1 MRLLKI
7 SKLNTTVLLNGALA
21 SFGLYFCMYAFRK
34 PFSVATF
41 ENQLLF
47 GVDYK
52 IMLILAQVVG
62 YMLSKFIGI
71 RVVSGLKS
79 KHRVAYLTGMILF
92 AELTL
97 ILFGFVPRPYN
108 CILFFFNGLSLGMIW
123 GITFSYLEGRKMTE
137 ILSIILCSSF
147 IVSSGAVKSV
157 GLWLMTT
164 YGISEF
170 WMPAATGGLFLLP
183 FFICLYFL
191 KKLPAPTDEDIQ
203 LRKKRKPMST
213 ADRKRV
219 LMRFSFPII
228 ILVIFY
234 TALTALRDFR
244 DNFSRELW
252 DSVGYA
258 GDASIYTLSELPIA
272 FSVLMIL
279 GLFGVI
285 KNNFKA
291 FIGFHFLL
299 ISASILVGVSTFLF
313 QQGAMSPVNWMV
325 LIGFGLYACYVPFNC
340 IFFDRMIATFKIE
353 GNAGYLIYIADSFG
367 YLGSMAVLLYKNFGQ
382 SNSSW
387 IQFFM
392 GSTYLIAIMGV
403 AISIISMAYF
413 QKKYKRTQI
422 DFEIKIPM
430 ING

>member
-1 MRLLKI
+1 MYKI
-7 SKLNTTVLLNGALA
+7 SKINTTVLLNGALA

-41 ENQLLF
+41 ENQLIF
-47 GVDYK
+47 GIDYK
-52 IMLILAQVVG
+52 IMLILVQVIG

-71 RVVSGLKS
+71 RVVSGLNAQ
-79 KHRVAYLTGMILF
+79 HRVAYLTGMIVF

-97 ILFGFVPRPYN
+97 VLFGLIPKPLN
-108 CILFFFNGLSLGMIW
+108 SILFFFNGLSLGMIW

-164 YGISEF
+164 FGISEF
-170 WMPAATGGLFLLP
+170 WMPAATGGLFLIP

-191 KKLPAPTDEDIQ
+191 KKLPAPTVEDIQ
-203 LRKKRKPMST
+203 LRKKRKPMSA

-219 LMRFSFPII
+219 MMRFSFPII
-228 ILVIFY
+228 VLVIFY

-258 GDASIYTLSELPIA
+258 GNASIYTLSELPIA
-272 FSVLMIL
+272 FLVLLIL
-279 GLFGVI
+279 GLFGIV
-285 KNNFKA
+285 KSNFKA
-291 FIGFHFLL
+291 FIGFHYLL
-299 ISASILVGVSTFLF
+299 ILASVLVGVSTFLF
-313 QQGAMSPVNWMV
+313 QQGAMSPVYWMV
-325 LIGFGLYACYVPFNC
+325 LTGFGLYACYVPFNC
-340 IFFDRMIATFKIE
+340 IFFDRMIAAFKID

-367 YLGSMAVLLYKNFGQ
+367 YLGSMTVLLYKNFGQ
-382 SNSSW
+382 SSSSW
-387 IQFFM
+387 LQFFI
-392 GSTYLIAIMGV
+392 GSTYVIAIMGIV
-403 AISIISMAYF
+403 ISVVSMVYF
-413 QKKYKRTQI
+413 QKKHKRIHTE
-422 DFEIKIPM
+422 FEIKIPM